1 MQLFFPQKKPKNAP
15 KDAIV
20 NLRDTLQMLE
30 KRENHLQS
38 KIDAEIKTARSNATT
53 NKRAALMA
61 LKRKKQYET
70 QMEKLSGAKF
80 TIETQVMAIESAN
93 VNLET
98 IKAMETVDDTM
109 DSIREQ
115 MDLSDEIS
123 NAISGPMLGIPLD
136 DVKLE
141 AELEELEQENLD
153 KQLLEVEL
161 PLAAPSV
168 PAKKLVSTNQR
179 NAIVNLAKFTRQE
192 TVFTG

>member
-1 MQLFFPQKKPKNAP
+1 MQLFFSQKKPKNAP

-38 KIDAEIKTARSNATT
+38 KIDAEIKTARSHATT

-168 PAKKLVSTNQR
+168 PAKKLASKNTKSSFLHQTLYFPTN
-179 NAIVNLAKFTRQE
+179 
-192 TVFTG
+192 

>member
-1 MQLFFPQKKPKNAP
+1 MQLFFSQKKPKNAP

-38 KIDAEIKTARSNATT
+38 KIDAEIKTARSHATT

-168 PAKKLVSTNQR
+168 PAKKLE
-179 NAIVNLAKFTRQE
+179 NLSIIMLTYSLSGSANYGLCLGE
-192 TVFTG
+192 

>member
-1 MQLFFPQKKPKNAP
+1 MQLFFSQKKPKNAP

-38 KIDAEIKTARSNATT
+38 KIDAEIKTARSHATT

-168 PAKKLVSTNQR
+168 PAKKLV
-179 NAIVNLAKFTRQE
+179 
-192 TVFTG
+192 